1 MFLNI
6 FTFTFLSLLIYNQ
19 KTFLYC
25 TPRGGK
31 KILKD
36 YTQGALEAL
45 AWVQK
50 MLNDELPIEQIKREI
65 RKAKEDILAGV
76 AVDFKRKLNVI
87 T

>member
-1 MFLNI
+1 M
-6 FTFTFLSLLIYNQ
+6 
-19 KTFLYC
+19 
-25 TPRGGK
+25 
-31 KILKD
+31 KD

-50 MLNDELPIEQIKREI
+50 MLNDGLPIEQIKREI

-87 T
+87 A